1 MIYNTFY
8 HIITVFQLEIST
20 KSIILKKQV
29 IFLPSYKKQPREV
42 SGNMAAAATVQSS
55 VGLGL
60 STGATYFLYIGIIVY
75 ILGILFIG
83 YYAGRK
89 VKGLG
94 DFLVA
99 GRRLPLWMATGTL
112 LATWFGAGSSM
123 GVAATVFSS
132 GIGAVLADPFGASL
146 SLILA
151 GIFIVGL
158 LRKLKCLTV
167 TDIIERR
174 FGKWAGIYA
183 SLWMI
188 PVYVGWLGAQ
198 VLGIGTILNVLL
210 NIPILYGALIGGAIV
225 LIYTV
230 SGGMWA
236 VTLTD
241 LVQVSLIIVGLF
253 IIVPQAISMAG
264 GYEAVFSAA
273 NIKPGEL
280 SLAYHGGE
288 GGFTYYLGQWIIMG
302 LGCMVGQDLIQRS
315 LSSRN
320 EKIAISSSIIS
331 GFMYMAIALVPITI
345 GFAARIVLAKYN
357 ITVETMGGE
366 SELENQV
373 LPRMAILALGNMHP
387 ILLTL
392 FLSALISAIM
402 SSADSSLLAAS
413 SLFTNNVIRSV
424 SPRISDEKM
433 LHITRI
439 VTVSLLII
447 ATYLALSVQSI
458 YSLMKNCWASQLVIV
473 FWPVI
478 AGLYFK
484 KAGKN
489 CCWAC
494 MAVSTMVWL
503 TYCFVGA
510 VGIEGT
516 FTEIMGCSEFDVI
529 LTNGAVYGFAAGVIA
544 FFASYIGERLTER
557 MTGKSKED
565 EDC

>member
-1 MIYNTFY
+1 MVAETTAQN
-8 HIITVFQLEIST
+8 
-20 KSIILKKQV
+20 
-29 IFLPSYKKQPREV
+29 
-42 SGNMAAAATVQSS
+42 A

-60 STGATYFLYIGIIVY
+60 SAGATYFLYIGIIVY

-132 GIGAVLADPFGASL
+132 GIGAVIADPFGASL

-210 NIPILYGALIGGAIV
+210 NIPILYGALIGAAIV

-253 IIVPQAISMAG
+253 IVVPRAVSMAG
-264 GYEAVFSAA
+264 GYEMVFSPENVKAA
-273 NIKPGEL
+273 EL
-280 SLAYHGGE
+280 SLAYHGGD
-288 GGFTYYLGQWIIMG
+288 GGIVYYIGQWIIMG
-302 LGCMVGQDLIQRS
+302 FGCMIGQDLIQRS

-331 GFMYMAIALVPITI
+331 GFFYMAIALVPITI
-345 GFAARIVLAKYN
+345 GFAARIVLAKHN
-357 ITVETMGGE
+357 ITVDTMGGE
-366 SELENQV
+366 SALENQV
-373 LPRMAILALGNMHP
+373 LPRMAILALGSMNP
-387 ILLTL
+387 IFLTL

-413 SLFTNNVIRSV
+413 SLFTNNVIRSIN
-424 SPRISDEKM
+424 PRMSDEK
-433 LHITRI
+433 LLI
-439 VTVSLLII
+439 VTRVMTVVLLVV
-447 ATYLALSVQSI
+447 ATYIALSVQSI
-458 YSLMKNCWASQLVIV
+458 YALMKNCWASQLVIV

-478 AGLYFK
+478 IGLYFK

-489 CCWAC
+489 SCWAC
-494 MAVSTMVWL
+494 MAVSTLVWL
-503 TYCFVGA
+503 TYCFIGA
-510 VGIEGT
+510 VGIKGN
-516 FTEIMGCSEFDVI
+516 FTEIMGSPEFDVI
-529 LTNGAVYGFAAGVIA
+529 LTNGAVYGFLAGVIA
-544 FFASYIGERLTER
+544 FFASYFGERLTCR
-557 MTGKSKED
+557 ITSRSKDEED
-565 EDC
+565 F

>member
-1 MIYNTFY
+1 
-8 HIITVFQLEIST
+8 
-20 KSIILKKQV
+20 
-29 IFLPSYKKQPREV
+29 
-42 SGNMAAAATVQSS
+42 MAAAETVQH

-60 STGATYFLYIGIIVY
+60 STGATYFLYIGIVVY

-123 GVAATVFSS
+123 GVSATVFSS

-151 GIFIVGL
+151 GIFVVGL

-167 TDIIERR
+167 TDIIERK
-174 FGKWAGIYA
+174 FGKWAGVYA
-183 SLWMI
+183 SMWMI

-210 NIPILYGALIGGAIV
+210 NIPILYGALIGAAIV

-241 LVQVSLIIVGLF
+241 LVQVSLIIIGLF

-264 GYEAVFSAA
+264 GYDAVFSTA

-280 SLAYHGGE
+280 SLAYQGGA
-288 GGFTYYLGQWIIMG
+288 GGITYYIGQWIIMG

-345 GFAARIVLAKYN
+345 GFAARIVLAKHN
-357 ITVETMGGE
+357 ITIETMGGE
-366 SELENQV
+366 SALENQV
-373 LPRMAILALGNMHP
+373 LPRMAILALGGMHP

-413 SLFTNNVIRSV
+413 SLFTNNVIRSIF
-424 SPRISDEKM
+424 PRMSDDKL
-433 LHITRI
+433 LHVTRI
-439 VTVSLLII
+439 MTVALLVL
-447 ATYLALSVQSI
+447 ATYIALNVQSI
-458 YSLMKNCWASQLVIV
+458 YSLMKNCWASQLVVV

-484 KAGKN
+484 KASKN
-489 CCWAC
+489 TCWAC
-494 MAVSTMVWL
+494 MTVATLVWL
-503 TYCFVGA
+503 TYCFIGA
-510 VGIEGT
+510 VGIEGS
-516 FTEIMGCSEFDVI
+516 FTDIMGSDEFDVI
-529 LTNGAVYGFAAGVIA
+529 LTNGAVYGFAAGVVA
-544 FFASYIGERLTER
+544 FFTSYFGERLTDR
-557 MTGKSKED
+557 ITGKGRE
-565 EDC
+565 EEEL

>member
-1 MIYNTFY
+1 MLFNR
-8 HIITVFQLEIST
+8 
-20 KSIILKKQV
+20 
-29 IFLPSYKKQPREV
+29 KQPREAT
-42 SGNMAAAATVQSS
+42 SNMEAAAAVQSP

-60 STGATYFLYIGIIVY
+60 SSGATYFLYIGIIVY

-89 VKGLG
+89 VKGIG

-146 SLILA
+146 SLFLA

-210 NIPILYGALIGGAIV
+210 NIPILYGALIGAAIV

-241 LVQVSLIIVGLF
+241 LIQVSLIIVGLF
-253 IIVPQAISMAG
+253 IVVPNAVSMAG
-264 GYEAVFSAA
+264 GYDAVFSAA

-280 SLAYHGGE
+280 SLAYQGGE
-288 GGFTYYLGQWIIMG
+288 GGITYYIGQWIIMG
-302 LGCMVGQDLIQRS
+302 FGCMVGQDLIQRS

-331 GFMYMAIALVPITI
+331 CFMYLAIAVVPITI

-357 ITVETMGGE
+357 ITVESMGGE
-366 SELENQV
+366 SALENQV
-373 LPRMAILALGNMHP
+373 LPRMAVLTLGKMNP
-387 ILLTL
+387 IFLTL

-413 SLFTNNVIRSV
+413 SLFTNNVIRSIN
-424 SPRISDEKM
+424 PRLSDEK
-433 LHITRI
+433 LLI
-439 VTVSLLII
+439 VTRVMTVVLLVL
-447 ATYLALSVQSI
+447 ATYIALNVQSI

-478 AGLYFK
+478 IGLYFK
-484 KAGKN
+484 KAGKSS
-489 CCWAC
+489 CWAC
-494 MAVSTMVWL
+494 MSSATLVWL
-503 TYCFVGA
+503 SYCFIGA
-510 VGIEGT
+510 VGIEGN
-516 FTEIMGCSEFDVI
+516 FTEIMGSDKFDII

-544 FFASYIGERLTER
+544 FFASYLGERLTER
-557 MTGKSKED
+557 ITGRSKED
-565 EDC
+565 EEV

>member
-1 MIYNTFY
+1 ML
-8 HIITVFQLEIST
+8 FQLEISI

-29 IFLPSYKKQPREV
+29 NFLPFIIKQPREA
-42 SGNMAAAATVQSS
+42 SSNMATAATVQTT

-60 STGATYFLYIGIIVY
+60 SAGATYFLYIGIVIY
-75 ILGILFIG
+75 ILGILYIG
-83 YYAGRK
+83 YYAGKK

-132 GIGAVLADPFGASL
+132 GIGAVIADPFAASL
-146 SLILA
+146 SLIFA

-210 NIPILYGALIGGAIV
+210 NIPILYGALIGAVIV

-253 IIVPQAISMAG
+253 IVVPQAVSMAG
-264 GYEAVFSAA
+264 GYESVFSAA
-273 NIKPGEL
+273 NIKAGDL
-280 SLAYHGGE
+280 SLGYTGGE
-288 GGFTYYLGQWIIMG
+288 GGLTYYIGQWIIMG
-302 LGCMVGQDLIQRS
+302 LGCMIGQDLIQRS

-345 GFAARIVLAKYN
+345 GFAARIVLAKHN

-366 SELENQV
+366 SALENQV
-373 LPRMAILALGNMHP
+373 LPRMAILTLGQMSP
-387 ILLTL
+387 IFLTL

-413 SLFTNNVIRSV
+413 SLFTNNVIRSIN
-424 SPRISDEKM
+424 PRISDEKM
-433 LHITRI
+433 LHLTRI
-439 VTVSLLII
+439 ITVILLVL

-478 AGLYFK
+478 VGLYFK
-484 KAGKN
+484 KASKYS
-489 CCWAC
+489 CWAC
-494 MAVSTMVWL
+494 MAVSTLVWI

-516 FTEIMGCSEFDVI
+516 FTEIMSGDEFDVV
-529 LTNGAVYGFAAGVIA
+529 LTNGAVYGFVAGVIA
-544 FFASYIGERLTER
+544 FFTSYLGERLTIR
-557 MTGKSKED
+557 LTGRSKE
-565 EDC
+565 EEEV

>member
-1 MIYNTFY
+1 
-8 HIITVFQLEIST
+8 
-20 KSIILKKQV
+20 
-29 IFLPSYKKQPREV
+29 
-42 SGNMAAAATVQSS
+42 MAAAETVQNS

-60 STGATYFLYIGIIVY
+60 SAGATYFLYIGIIIY

-89 VKGLG
+89 IKGLG

-123 GVAATVFSS
+123 GVSATVFSS

-174 FGKWAGIYA
+174 FGKWAGIYT

-210 NIPILYGALIGGAIV
+210 NIPILYGSLIGGAIV

-253 IIVPQAISMAG
+253 IIVPQSISMAG

-280 SLAYHGGE
+280 SLAYQGGE

-345 GFAARIVLAKYN
+345 GFAARIVLAKHN

-366 SELENQV
+366 SALENQV
-373 LPRMAILALGNMHP
+373 LPRMAILALGNLHP

-413 SLFTNNVIRSV
+413 SLFTNNVIRSIN
-424 SPRISDEKM
+424 PRISDEKM

-439 VTVSLLII
+439 ITVSLLILAI
-447 ATYLALSVQSI
+447 YLALSVQSI
-458 YSLMKNCWASQLVIV
+458 YALMKNCWASQLVIV

-489 CCWAC
+489 SCWAC
-494 MAVSTMVWL
+494 MIVSTMVWL
-503 TYCFVGA
+503 TYCFIGA
-510 VGIEGT
+510 VGLEGS
-516 FTEIMGCSEFDVI
+516 FTEIMGSDKFDVI

-544 FFASYIGERLTER
+544 FFASYLGERITER
-557 MTGKSKED
+557 ITGKSKEE
-565 EDC
+565 EDY